1 MNLLLQQIEW
11 LQKRVE
17 LHTYDRDYVIFAMQE
32 YARKYHESKV
42 KELNLD
48 FVRQQ
53 REQLKAFMR
62 WQENQDIEQF
72 DDQPATIERYLESL

>member
-1 MNLLLQQIEW
+1 MSDLQERLTKFIKHYEEFREVYKKW
-11 LQKRVE
+11 TPE
-17 LHTYDRDYVIFAMQE
+17 EIAFAACKTGQF
-32 YARKYHESKV
+32 KT
-42 KELNLD
+42 LNLD